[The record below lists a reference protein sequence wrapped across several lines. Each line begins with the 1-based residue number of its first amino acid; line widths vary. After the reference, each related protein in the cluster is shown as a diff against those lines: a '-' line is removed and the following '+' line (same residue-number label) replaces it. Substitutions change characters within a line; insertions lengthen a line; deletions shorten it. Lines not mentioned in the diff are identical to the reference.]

1 MARFLDVANCL
12 TLMSLMFAATCAL
25 LAING
30 RPAFALSALILA
42 GLCDL
47 FDGWVA
53 RRLKRTDEQQRFGGR
68 LDSVVDA
75 CAFGFAP
82 VVLLYCSGLTSPL
95 EIMLLLAFAACAVW
109 RLAYFDAVT
118 AANGPKGCHEGL
130 PTTYVALLLPLA
142 FLLTLFAPGWHRPVL
157 WVATAGLAAGMISTR
172 PIPKPRGLAYLVF
185 LVAGLVSI
193 GVFLT
198 VGNAYETTFR
208 P

>member
-1 MARFLDVANCL
+1 MLRFVDPANCL
-12 TLMSLMFAATCAL
+12 TLMSLGFAVTCAL
-25 LAING
+25 LAVNG
-30 RPAFALSALILA
+30 RPALALIALILA
-42 GLCDL
+42 GLGDL

-53 RRLKRTDEQQRFGGR
+53 RRLTRTDEQQRFGGR

-95 EIMLLLAFAACAVW
+95 EITLLLAFAACAVW

-118 AANGPKGCHEGL
+118 AADGPKGFHEGL

-142 FLLTLFAPGWHRPVL
+142 YLVALFALAWLRPVL
-157 WVATAGLAAGMISTR
+157 WVTTAGLALGMISTR
-172 PIPKPRGLAYLVF
+172 RIPKPRGVAYVVF
-185 LVAGLVSI
+185 LLAGVVSI
-193 GVFLT
+193 GVFLA
-198 VGNAYETTFR
+198 VGNAYETF

>member
-12 TLMSLMFAATCAL
+12 TLMSLVFAATCAL
-25 LAING
+25 MAVNG
-30 RPAFALSALILA
+30 RTGFALCALILS

-53 RRLKRTDEQQRFGGR
+53 RRLKRTEEERRFGSR

-95 EIMLLLAFAACAVW
+95 EVVLLLVFAACAVW

-118 AANGPKGCHEGL
+118 ATNGPPGCHEGL
-130 PTTYVALLLPLA
+130 PTTYAALLLPLA
-142 FLLTLFAPGWHRPVL
+142 YLLALLVPGWHRPVL
-157 WVATAGLAAGMISTR
+157 WVATAGLAGGMISTR
-172 PIPKPRGLAYLVF
+172 PIPKPRGVAYLVF
-185 LVAGLVSI
+185 LLAGLVSI
-193 GVFLT
+193 GVFLA
-198 VGNAYETTFR
+198 VGNAYEATPR